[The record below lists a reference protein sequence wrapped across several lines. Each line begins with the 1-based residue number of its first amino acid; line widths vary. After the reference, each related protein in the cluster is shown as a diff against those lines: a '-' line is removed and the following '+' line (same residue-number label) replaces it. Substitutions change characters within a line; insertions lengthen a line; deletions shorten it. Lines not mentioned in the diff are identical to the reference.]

1 MIVVTEVTVM
11 DPFSPVMVTEV
22 VVEGMVTVTVVLS
35 SVMVALVCG
44 ISSTV
49 EIEKAFFWSGD
60 AESDAEISK
69 KVVDNWVMSVIVR
82 VVSKEERV
90 TVVVVLGTVTVT
102 FVLPTSISVS

>member
-44 ISSTV
+44 I
-49 EIEKAFFWSGD
+49 F
-60 AESDAEISK
+60 
-69 KVVDNWVMSVIVR
+69 N
-82 VVSKEERV
+82 
-90 TVVVVLGTVTVT
+90 TVTT
-102 FVLPTSISVS
+102 